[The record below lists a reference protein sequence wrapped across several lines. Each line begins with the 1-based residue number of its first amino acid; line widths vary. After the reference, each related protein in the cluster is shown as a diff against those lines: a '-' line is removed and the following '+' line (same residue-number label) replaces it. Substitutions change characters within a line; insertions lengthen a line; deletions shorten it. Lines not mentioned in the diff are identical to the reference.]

1 MPQLPDMREGADASG
16 IVEALSQAMT
26 VWDEGSYRH
35 CLATSEYAEAIGR
48 ELGIEGDELEWVRIG
63 SLLHDIGKMG
73 VDLAVLKKPGRLE
86 AGETELVRMHSAAG
100 AAILRRVLPQTAV
113 DCAQDH
119 HEQPDGRGYP
129 RGLVE
134 PEIPIAALICRVADV
149 LDSLTTDQTYRDAMS
164 LTAAMRELR
173 DGAGSRYSATVVEAL
188 ERLIERDELLI
199 AA

>member
-1 MPQLPDMREGADASG
+1 MPQTPDIREDANLSA

-26 VWDEGSYRH
+26 VWDEESYRH

-48 ELGIEGDELEWVRIG
+48 ELGIEGEELEWVRIG

-100 AAILRRVLPQTAV
+100 AAILRRVLPKTAV

-119 HEQPDGRGYP
+119 HEQPDGSGYP
-129 RGLVE
+129 RGLRE
-134 PEIPIAALICRVADV
+134 HEIPMAALICRVADV
-149 LDSLTTDQTYRDAMS
+149 FDSLTTDQTYRDAMS

-173 DGAGSRYSATVVEAL
+173 DGAGTRYSAAVVGAL
-188 ERLIERDELLI
+188 ERLVEREELLI